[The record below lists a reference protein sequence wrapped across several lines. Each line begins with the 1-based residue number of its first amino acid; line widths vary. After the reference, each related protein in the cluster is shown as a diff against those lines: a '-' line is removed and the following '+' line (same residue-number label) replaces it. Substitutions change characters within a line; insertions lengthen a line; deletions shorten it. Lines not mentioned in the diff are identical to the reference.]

1 MWVEGRST
9 EVYLFNGSLLWN
21 SDQQEPDSYY
31 LHFEPKKRILTT
43 PWYDF
48 CLNWCRTWVYAYNW
62 TWNIQRVRSWSQPHV
77 IWACYTKVPRGSQN
91 RLDEAGRLDT

>member
-9 EVYLFNGSLLWN
+9 EVYLFDGSLLWN

-43 PWYDF
+43 PWYEF
-48 CLNWCRTWVYAYNW
+48 CLNCCRTWIYAYNW
-62 TWNIQRVRSWSQPHV
+62 TWNIQRVSVLESNT
-77 IWACYTKVPRGSQN
+77 CNLGLLYKGTTGSQN